1 MEEENEGDEKERQ
14 REGMGQRRGQRKT
27 DGQSSREATLE
38 MCVCELTEGESPL
51 RIAQH

>member
-1 MEEENEGDEKERQ
+1 MEEENEGDERERQ
-14 REGMGQRRGQRKT
+14 KGNETKKGQGKK

-38 MCVCELTEGESPL
+38 MCVGELKEGDSPL

>member
-1 MEEENEGDEKERQ
+1 MKGTKEKDKEE
-14 REGMGQRRGQRKT
+14 MGQRRKQGQK

-38 MCVCELTEGESPL
+38 MCVGELKEGDSPL